1 LAVALQ
7 FHPSLALEHFHQVG
21 LRLGGRWRGGSC
33 RRRRIAA
40 MMSRKLMA
48 CTIDPMPPRA
58 QGAVMSAL
66 VRFAFAAALLGP
78 FGAPASVAWA
88 QVQPHRAE
96 YALRLGAAANAPR
109 IGTAVNDLSRD
120 CAGWHLKR
128 DIKTEIALTTSWN
141 MSLAS
146 KLDAEEQRN
155 GFHFSTVQ
163 IQNGSQR
170 EFQGKV
176 QRKAGET
183 RAEIVFAGSPP
194 NQFVLPSPTLMPVA
208 AIDHL
213 IQRLQ
218 ANAASFPALMFDGEV
233 IGDAFLIDVT
243 EQDRAA
249 LRAAR
254 PADRPVAMPAAKS
267 WPVFMTF
274 TRGRQQDQQPLF
286 TVSALIFDNGVLDR
300 LTVET
305 GLLSVTADLQAVEMR
320 PAPVCPRS

>member
-1 LAVALQ
+1 
-7 FHPSLALEHFHQVG
+7 
-21 LRLGGRWRGGSC
+21 
-33 RRRRIAA
+33 
-40 MMSRKLMA
+40 MSRKLMA
-48 CTIDPMPPRA
+48 RTIDPMPPRA
-58 QGAVMSAL
+58 QGAAMPRL
-66 VRFAFAAALLGP
+66 VRFVLAATLLWP
-78 FGAPASVAWA
+78 FGAVSPAAWA

-109 IGTAVNDLSRD
+109 IGTAVHDLSQD

-128 DIKTEIALTTSWN
+128 DIKTEIALTTSWK

-146 KLDAEEQRN
+146 KMDGDEPRNSN
-155 GFHFSTVQ
+155 GFRFSTVQ

-170 EFQGKV
+170 EIKGRV

-183 RAEIVFAGSPP
+183 RAEIVLAGSPP
-194 NQFVLPSPTLMPVA
+194 NQFVLPPPTLMPVA

-243 EQDRAA
+243 EQDRTQ

-254 PADRPVAMPAAKS
+254 PADQPVAMPAAKS

-274 TRGRQQDQQPLF
+274 TRGREQDQRPLF

-305 GLLSVTADLQAVEMR
+305 GLLSVTADLQALEMR

>member
-1 LAVALQ
+1 ML
-7 FHPSLALEHFHQVG
+7 
-21 LRLGGRWRGGSC
+21 
-33 RRRRIAA
+33 
-40 MMSRKLMA
+40 RKLMVR
-48 CTIDPMPPRA
+48 TIDPMPPRA
-58 QGAVMSAL
+58 QGTAMPRL
-66 VRFAFAAALLGP
+66 VRFVLAAALLCSPG
-78 FGAPASVAWA
+78 FSQVARA

-96 YALRLGAAANAPR
+96 YTLRLGAAANAPR
-109 IGTAVNDLSRD
+109 IGTAVHDLSQD

-128 DIKTEIALTTSWN
+128 DIKTEIALTTSWK

-146 KLDAEEQRN
+146 KMDADEPRN
-155 GFHFSTVQ
+155 GSGFRYSTVQ

-170 EFQGKV
+170 EIKGRV

-183 RAEIVFAGSPP
+183 RAEIVVAGGPP
-194 NQFVLPSPTLMPVA
+194 NQFVLPPPTLMPVA

-243 EQDRAA
+243 EQDRAQ
-249 LRAAR
+249 LRLAR
-254 PADRPVAMPAAKS
+254 PADQPVAMPAGKS

-274 TRGRQQDQQPLF
+274 TRGREQDQRPLF
-286 TVSALIFDNGVLDR
+286 TVSTLIFDNGVLDR

-305 GLLSVTADLQAVEMR
+305 GLLSVTADLEALEMR

>member
-1 LAVALQ
+1 
-7 FHPSLALEHFHQVG
+7 
-21 LRLGGRWRGGSC
+21 
-33 RRRRIAA
+33 
-40 MMSRKLMA
+40 MSRKLMA
-48 CTIDPMPPRA
+48 RTIDPMPPRA
-58 QGAVMSAL
+58 QGAEMPGL
-66 VRFAFAAALLGP
+66 VRFVFAAALLCP
-78 FGAPASVAWA
+78 LSTLSPAAWA

-96 YALRLGAAANAPR
+96 YALRLGAAANAAR
-109 IGTAVNDLSRD
+109 IGTAVHDLSQD

-128 DIKTEIALTTSWN
+128 DIKTEIALTTSWK

-146 KLDAEEQRN
+146 KMDGDEPRN
-155 GFHFSTVQ
+155 GNGFRFSTVQ

-170 EFQGKV
+170 EIKGRV

-183 RAEIVFAGSPP
+183 RAEIVLAGSPP
-194 NQFVLPSPTLMPVA
+194 NQFVLPPPTLMPVA

-243 EQDRAA
+243 EQDRTQ

-254 PADRPVAMPAAKS
+254 PADQPVAMPAAKS

-274 TRGRQQDQQPLF
+274 TRGREQDQRPLF

-305 GLLSVTADLQAVEMR
+305 GLLSVTADLQALEMR